1 MMEKSKGIQQP
12 VTFQEEKLGNMP
24 ANLYMDMRFLSHNT
38 IVCMH
43 RGEKKLVNYCL
54 PQTICVRMKTV
65 LTKNTVLK

>member
-43 RGEKKLVNYCL
+43 RGEKNWLTTAFPK
-54 PQTICVRMKTV
+54 PFV
-65 LTKNTVLK
+65 LE

>member
-43 RGEKKLVNYCL
+43 RGEK
-54 PQTICVRMKTV
+54 TG
-65 LTKNTVLK
+65 